1 LPEKQ
6 IIMAKN
12 LNIEEFKDLYGEWK
26 QSGMTIR
33 SFCDSIGFD
42 ENKFYY
48 WKKKLESPSVAL
60 APSTFVPI
68 QMNGQGGKISIST
81 QGFVKQNQASED
93 VCEIV
98 YPNGVKLRISSGL
111 NFQALRSLIL
121 LCQ

>member
-1 LPEKQ
+1 
-6 IIMAKN
+6 
-12 LNIEEFKDLYGEWK
+12 
-26 QSGMTIR
+26 
-33 SFCDSIGFD
+33 
-42 ENKFYY
+42 
-48 WKKKLESPSVAL
+48 LESPSVAL

-81 QGFVKQNQASED
+81 QGFVKQNQVSED

-98 YPNGVKLRISSGL
+98 YPNGVKLRIPSGL